1 MVHHKNGDK
10 LDNRMKNL
18 EIKGHR
24 DHVRDHGIDQGRKIA
39 VIRCPVCKTV
49 FERKLSSTH
58 IWMKRKKITFCSSKC
73 VGGFSFSA
81 RKMNDKDKEQIAKES
96 VIEVKKSF
104 RDSVK
109 SSTDD
114 C

>member
-1 MVHHKNGDK
+1 MPPPELMRRGGESPSRPSRVKNIGD
-10 LDNRMKNL
+10 
-18 EIKGHR
+18 G
-24 DHVRDHGIDQGRKIA
+24 A
-39 VIRCPVCKTV
+39 
-49 FERKLSSTH
+49 TH